1 MSTVT
6 REHDGGQAGI
16 PWQIALWA
24 AQILLF
30 IAYGVSGVMNS
41 FASAD
46 GLMTMGMTHAAVLPY
61 WLLRF
66 LGISELAGVLGII
79 LPALTRIKP
88 VLTPLA
94 ALGFTTIQVLA
105 IGFHMARGEL
115 AQMAP
120 INLTLLGL
128 SLFVLWG
135 RLRIAP
141 IAPRS

>member
-6 REHDGGQAGI
+6 REHDGRQAGI

-30 IAYGVSGVMNS
+30 MTYGVSGVMNS
-41 FASAD
+41 FASVD
-46 GLMTMGMTHAAVLPY
+46 GLMAVGMTHAGVLPY

-88 VLTPLA
+88 VLIGERPRRSQIDLDKMIA
-94 ALGFTTIQVLA
+94 ARKAGA
-105 IGFHMARGEL
+105 SPWEL
-115 AQMAP
+115 HERASAGQFAP
-120 INLTLLGL
+120 DK
-128 SLFVLWG
+128 
-135 RLRIAP
+135 P
-141 IAPRS
+141 YDPRSLT